1 MSRFEFKLPDIGEGV
16 SEGEIVGW
24 LVHVGDAVSENQDM
38 VEVMTDKA
46 TVTIGA
52 PKSGKVVELRGGEG
66 DTVPVGTVLVVLDV
80 GGGDSAATNA
90 KPAANTGERPAT
102 KKAEPAERADA
113 KQTAKGAA
121 PAKAKTEKDDAE
133 DDVDESDDASDAGD
147 TDDESEE
154 ASSGS
159 KSVHASA
166 VGDIRED
173 LPGIPRSPKA
183 PADDY
188 RNDKPLASPATR
200 KLARERGV
208 DLRRVRPSGDA
219 GRVTRED
226 VERMAVSGAEQ
237 PAPAQKSA
245 SRAPAAGAHNGNG
258 TSTTVAQAK
267 PPAAVPTAQGETRVP
282 IRGLRKRIYENMA
295 RAKHTAAHFTYVDEC
310 DVTELKRIRE
320 AAKSTAEQSGV
331 HLTYLPLIVKAVVG
345 ALKRHPALNCL
356 VDDAAMEMVLR
367 TSYDI
372 GIAVATEGGL
382 TVPVLRNADRLTV
395 IETAREID
403 RLGTEA
409 RTGKTRRE
417 DLGGSSFT
425 ITSLG
430 KDGGLFATPIVN
442 YPEVAILG
450 IHQMKR
456 KPVIRGDQ
464 IVPGEVMLLS
474 LSFDHRI
481 IDGHVGAAFAQEVIH
496 FLEAPE
502 RLLLEMR

>member
-52 PKSGKVVELRGGEG
+52 PKPGKVVEIRGGEG
-66 DTVPVGTVLVVLDV
+66 DVVPVGTVLVVLDV
-80 GGGDSAATNA
+80 AGDSMPASGAKSAERSSHANA
-90 KPAANTGERPAT
+90 KPAPANA
-102 KKAEPAERADA
+102 AEPSPA
-113 KQTAKGAA
+113 QA
-121 PAKAKTEKDDAE
+121 PP
-133 DDVDESDDASDAGD
+133 V
-147 TDDESEE
+147 
-154 ASSGS
+154 
-159 KSVHASA
+159 VASA
-166 VGDIRED
+166 VGDIKDD
-173 LPGIPRSPKA
+173 LPGMPKA
-183 PADDY
+183 GREIESDY
-188 RNDKPLASPATR
+188 RNDRPLASPATR
-200 KLARERGV
+200 KLARERGI
-208 DLRRVRPSGDA
+208 DLRRVRPTGDG

-226 VERMAVSGAEQ
+226 VERFGGNGQAAAAPTENRPGPARAESAGQ
-237 PAPAQKSA
+237 AETALAQKPQEAKVPVAPAE
-245 SRAPAAGAHNGNG
+245 
-258 TSTTVAQAK
+258 
-267 PPAAVPTAQGETRVP
+267 GETRVP

-310 DVTELKRIRE
+310 DTTELMRMRE
-320 AAKSTAEQSGV
+320 AAKASAAQSGV
-331 HLTYLPLIVKAVVG
+331 QLTYLPFIVKAVVA

-367 TSYDI
+367 GSYDI
-372 GIAVATEGGL
+372 GIAVATDAGL
-382 TVPVLRNADRLTV
+382 TVPVLRRADELT
-395 IETAREID
+395 ILEAAREIE
-403 RLGTEA
+403 RLSSEA
-409 RTGKTRRE
+409 RAGKTRRE

-430 KDGGLFATPIVN
+430 KAGGLFATPVVN

-450 IHQMKR
+450 VHQMKR

-464 IVPGEVMLLS
+464 IVPGHVMLLS

-481 IDGHVGAAFAQEVIH
+481 IDGHVGAAFAQEVIG